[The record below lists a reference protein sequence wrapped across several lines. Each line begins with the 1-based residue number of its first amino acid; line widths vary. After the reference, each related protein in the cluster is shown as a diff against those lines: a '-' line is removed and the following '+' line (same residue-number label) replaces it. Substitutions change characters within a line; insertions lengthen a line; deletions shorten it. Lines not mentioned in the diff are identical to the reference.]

1 MAAYIRLA
9 QQAVDARKLRWP
21 ARPKF
26 HVPLKSWHLFSKKL
40 VPQEIFHISLSVQ
53 FTFEIYI
60 YPGLAGNPSSRGDWE
75 KLNCI
80 HVGFPTKVCFWRDIG
95 CLYFYLYVLAVWG
108 QNSRH
113 YHGFRCEDF
122 VGRIATLAQQC
133 SKNALESAI
142 LPRFYSGFLG
152 CIRVCL
158 IASFQRASKQGFMQL
173 RLHQHHSHVAG
184 AGQWLMDLASLSGVL
199 LDTLVN

>member
-1 MAAYIRLA
+1 MASKAKVSCAFEVMASFFKKISPTRNISYFIVSPIYFWNLYIPRLG
-9 QQAVDARKLRWP
+9 RKSFKPRRLRET
-21 ARPKF
+21 
-26 HVPLKSWHLFSKKL
+26 KL
-40 VPQEIFHISLSVQ
+40 HS
-53 FTFEIYI
+53 
-60 YPGLAGNPSSRGDWE
+60 
-75 KLNCI
+75 C
-80 HVGFPTKVCFWRDIG
+80 GFPNQSLFLKGHWMI
-95 CLYFYLYVLAVWG
+95 YLYVLAVWG